1 MSATS
6 DLVRPTEEEDLADL
20 LAAVAREDATAYRAL
35 YDRTSAK
42 LFGLVLR
49 IVRDRAIAEEISQD
63 VYLRIWRNASTYSSD
78 IARPM
83 TWMITIARNRA
94 IDVMRTK
101 RDVTLA
107 PREDGSDWLDAIAD
121 PRDEAGEAIDRGS
134 LARCLEILEDDHR
147 HCIVAAYC
155 EGYSREEL
163 AMRYDRP
170 VNTIKTWLHR
180 GLTALRSC
188 LGAP

>member
-1 MSATS
+1 MPA
-6 DLVRPTEEEDLADL
+6 LPRPDDEEDLVDL
-20 LAAVAREDATAYRAL
+20 LAAVARADNAAYRAL
-35 YDRTSAK
+35 YERTSAK

-49 IVRDRAIAEEISQD
+49 IVRDRAIAEEILLD

-94 IDVMRTK
+94 IDVTRVK

-134 LARCLEILEDDHR
+134 LTRCLEMLDEDQR
-147 HCIVAAYC
+147 QCIVAAYC

-180 GLTALRSC
+180 GLSTLRSC

>member
-1 MSATS
+1 LSVMPA
-6 DLVRPTEEEDLADL
+6 LPRPDDEEDLVDL
-20 LAAVAREDATAYRAL
+20 LAAVARADNVAYRAL

-49 IVRDRAIAEEISQD
+49 IVKDRAVAEEILQD
-63 VYLRIWRNASTYSSD
+63 VYLRIWRNASTYSSE

-94 IDVMRTK
+94 IDVTRAK

-121 PRDEAGEAIDRGS
+121 PRDEAGEVIDRGS
-134 LARCLEILEDDHR
+134 LNRCLEILDEDQR
-147 HCIVAAYC
+147 RCIVAAYC

-163 AMRYDRP
+163 ALRHDRP

-180 GLTALRSC
+180 GLTALRNC